1 MKLMEPC
8 NFHVIDEP
16 LDAID
21 VIRERSMSGEVDE
34 EPLYICNISDII
46 EKHRIWKQSMPRV
59 LPFYG
64 RFIKAHPVCNEKHS
78 FRCFTFEYQLTQF
91 IQINQLICC
100 YENGIQ
106 LKLEKYFNN

>member
-1 MKLMEPC
+1 MKLIEPN

-21 VIRERSMSGEVDE
+21 VIRQRSISGDVDE

-46 EKHRIWKQSMPRV
+46 QKHQIWKLRMPRV

-64 RFIKAHPVCNEKHS
+64 KSQKKN
-78 FRCFTFEYQLTQF
+78 YNL
-91 IQINQLICC
+91 
-100 YENGIQ
+100 
-106 LKLEKYFNN
+106 